1 MAKAKEKLIN
11 IFKKMKHE
19 ISMSAFGQ
27 KLSLTLSG
35 NPLQDI
41 TELLLKLD
49 ETAKHFKKRAVI
61 FIDEFQ
67 QISQLKNY
75 HSLEASI
82 RHAVERG
89 KILLMFFQGAID
101 NC

>member
-1 MAKAKEKLIN
+1 MN
-11 IFKKMKHE
+11 PE
-19 ISMSAFGQ
+19 ISVGAFGQ
-27 KLSLTLSG
+27 RLSFHLSN

-49 ETAKHFKKRAVI
+49 ETAHHFKKRVVI

-75 HSLEASI
+75 HSIEASI
-82 RHAVERG
+82 RHAVERSRNVAYV
-89 KILLMFFQGAID
+89 F
-101 NC
+101 